1 MPKGRKHSPEEI
13 IKKLRQAEVDL
24 GSGQTV
30 AQVCQ
35 KLEISEQTYHRWKA
49 QYGGMKTD
57 ELKRLKELEAENL
70 KLKRLVA
77 DQALD
82 ILALKEIAQGKWQ
95 ARPRSA
101 VLPSI

>member
-13 IKKLRQAEVDL
+13 VKKLRQAEVEL
-24 GSGQTV
+24 GGGQTV
-30 AQVCQ
+30 GQVCQ

-57 ELKRLKELEAENL
+57 ELKRLKELEAENQ

-77 DQALD
+77 DLSLD
-82 ILALKEIAQGKWQ
+82 NQALKEIAQGKW
-95 ARPRSA
+95 
-101 VLPSI
+101 